1 MDYEFLAG
9 TPLFCD
15 MSASGVAAALEKL
28 RHRTAAY
35 DKGGYILRAGNVTDE
50 LGILLSGRVMIESD
64 DVWGN
69 RSILDHIEAGQIF
82 AEAYALSGEPLMIS
96 AVAAEPSEVLFL
108 SVRSLIGC
116 NDGSAGQLINNLLK
130 ISANKNLALSRRI
143 FHTSPK
149 TIRGRLMSYFSEQ
162 LHRSGSSSFTIPFN
176 RQQLADYL
184 GVDRSALSAELS
196 RLRREGIIDCH
207 RSSFTV
213 NGKVKNI

>member
-35 DKGGYILRAGNVTDE
+35 DKGGYILRAGDVTDE

-116 NDGSAGQLINNLLK
+116 NDGSVGQLINNLLK

-162 LHRSGSSSFTIPFN
+162 LHRSGSGSFTIPFN

-196 RLRREGIIDCH
+196 KLRREGIIDYH